1 MKIGIITLWGTKD
14 NYGQVLQ
21 AYALQKY
28 LMSRGHDVYHIKYA
42 IKGKNLNEQITELIK
57 HPIKRLKAIL
67 KRIFVLNKSI
77 KEGQKF
83 ALEHPRG
90 FDEFRNKEI
99 KTYEYNYKGYKEIC
113 ENPPQA
119 DVYITGSDQVWNVEI
134 IKDTLPYFLA
144 FGSPK
149 TTRIAY
155 AVSMGD
161 RQSKD
166 NSYISKLSILL
177 KAFTKVGVR
186 EEAGIEICRMA
197 NYASAQHVLDPTL
210 LLSADD
216 YLNLIGKPQET
227 DWNADNRLY
236 AYFLNFQTHG
246 DIEWD
251 KIVETARTNNLDL
264 RLTVSSGGLPI
275 YDRLGYKDYYCPTI
289 YQWLQTIHCAN
300 YLVTNS
306 FHGIAFAII
315 FNKQFLYIPL
325 RKASAKMNERIYGL
339 LKELSLESRIWQSQ
353 NKDMYKAITET
364 INWEMINQH
373 VEKKRNITN
382 LFFSELSL

>member
-14 NYGQVLQ
+14 NYVQVLH

-28 LMSRGHDVYHIKYA
+28 LISRGHDVYHIKYA
-42 IKGKNLNEQITELIK
+42 INGKNLSEQITELIK
-57 HPIKRLKAIL
+57 HPIKRLRTIL
-67 KRIFVLNKSI
+67 KRIFVLNESI
-77 KEGQKF
+77 KKGREF
-83 ALEHPRG
+83 ALKHPRG

-99 KTYEYNYKGYKEIC
+99 KTYKYNYRGYKEIS
-113 ENPPQA
+113 ENPPSA

-134 IKDTLPYFLA
+134 IRDTLPYFLA
-144 FGSPK
+144 FGSPQ
-149 TTRIAY
+149 TTRVAY

-166 NSYISKLSILL
+166 NTYINKLSILL
-177 KAFTKVGVR
+177 KTFTKVGVR
-186 EEAGIEICRMA
+186 EVSGIEICHKA
-197 NYASAQHVLDPTL
+197 NYVSAQHVLDPTL
-210 LLSADD
+210 LLCADD
-216 YLNLIGKPQET
+216 YLNLIGKYQEI
-227 DWNADNRLY
+227 DWNADNRMY
-236 AYFLNFQTHG
+236 AYFLNFQTPE

-251 KIVETARTNNLDL
+251 KIIETARTNNLDL

-275 YDRLGYKDYYCPTI
+275 YDRLGYNDYYFPTI
-289 YQWLQTIHCAN
+289 YQWLQTIHCSN
-300 YLVTNS
+300 FFVTNS

-325 RKASAKMNERIYGL
+325 RQASAKMNERIYGL

-353 NKDMYKAITET
+353 NKDMYKTISEP
-364 INWEMINQH
+364 INWEMINQYI
-373 VEKKRNITN
+373 EKKRNITN